1 MNPAP
6 AAPAFLYSF
15 RDLAACLDAGRGRAR
30 QFQFQGDTM
39 ARVLVVDDSPTDV
52 LNLRKMLEKH
62 GHQVSE
68 ALTGQ
73 DAIGLV
79 AEQKPDVVVMD
90 VVMPGLNGFQ
100 ATRTL
105 SKNPDT
111 AGIPV
116 IVVSSKGQ
124 ETDKLWAKRQG
135 AREYIVKPVKE
146 PELINKIEA
155 VLKG

>member
-1 MNPAP
+1 
-6 AAPAFLYSF
+6 
-15 RDLAACLDAGRGRAR
+15 
-30 QFQFQGDTM
+30 M